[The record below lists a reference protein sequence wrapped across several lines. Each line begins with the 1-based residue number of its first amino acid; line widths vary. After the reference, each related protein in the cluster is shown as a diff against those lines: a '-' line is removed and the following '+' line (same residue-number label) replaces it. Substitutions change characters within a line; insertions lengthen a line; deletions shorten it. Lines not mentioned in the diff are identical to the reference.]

1 MPTSPSPGPNPS
13 AFPDVSGLSYEQ
25 ARAELVEVVQRLEQG
40 AATLEESLTLW
51 ERGEAL
57 ATRCQT
63 WLDGARE
70 RLRAVSNPEHA
81 STAAPSGD
89 TAPDLAHVEDTE

>member
-1 MPTSPSPGPNPS
+1 MSSPHSS
-13 AFPDVSGLSYEQ
+13 FPDVASLSYEQ
-25 ARAELVEVVQRLEQG
+25 ARSELVEVVQRLEQG

-57 ATRCQT
+57 AQRCQT

-70 RLRAVSNPEHA
+70 RLRTVSKGPA
-81 STAAPSGD
+81 T
-89 TAPDLAHVEDTE
+89 TAPDASSASSTPVRALEEDMT